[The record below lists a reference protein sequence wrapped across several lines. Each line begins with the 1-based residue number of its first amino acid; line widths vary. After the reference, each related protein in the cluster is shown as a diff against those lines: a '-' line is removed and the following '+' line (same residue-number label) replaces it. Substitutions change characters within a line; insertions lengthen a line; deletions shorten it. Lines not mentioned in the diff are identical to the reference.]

1 MCHLRGRLQVVINR
15 KDPGVDHT
23 GGEFLRSCSAPYSG
37 MATNGH
43 TNYIGG
49 VRMCWDHDV
58 DLAVI
63 GSRGAAMA
71 P

>member
-1 MCHLRGRLQVVINR
+1 VVINR

-23 GGEFLRSCSAPYSG
+23 GGEFLRSCSAPYSD

-49 VRMCWDHDV
+49 VRMC
-58 DLAVI
+58 
-63 GSRGAAMA
+63 
-71 P
+71 